1 MCSAISDTQFVDAN
15 NSMGEAN
22 AETPVVKMR
31 GVSKRFGGV
40 VALDNVDLDAY
51 AGEVL
56 AIVGDNGAGKSTLIK
71 ILTGVYQPTQG
82 SIELAGQPFTMTSHS
97 DAIAAGVDA
106 VYQNLAIADH
116 LTPAENLFL
125 GSELTRS
132 FFGLK
137 LLNNRRMKK
146 DAIRT
151 LKDRLGVQ
159 LKNMD
164 VATESLSGGQ
174 RQAVAIARAV
184 RHDNLRVLVMDE
196 PTAAL
201 GPQETK
207 RTLELIKTLRD
218 QGLAVIVIS
227 HSLDDVFES
236 SDRIHVQRRGRC
248 AGVVHTVQTNN
259 EEVLS
264 MIVGTKT
271 EPQTR
276 AS

>member
-1 MCSAISDTQFVDAN
+1 MVATSLQK
-15 NSMGEAN
+15 NSEV
-22 AETPVVKMR
+22 EVPVVRMR
-31 GVSKRFGGV
+31 GITKRFGGV
-40 VALDNVDLDAY
+40 VALDNVDLDAN

-71 ILTGVYQPTQG
+71 ILTGVYRPTLG
-82 SIELAGQPFTMTSHS
+82 SIELNGEPFTMSSHS

-125 GSELTRS
+125 GTELTKTI
-132 FFGLK
+132 FGIKVLDNK
-137 LLNNRRMKK
+137 RMLAEAVDTLNNR
-146 DAIRT
+146 
-151 LKDRLGVQ
+151 LGVR
-159 LKNMD
+159 LKSMD
-164 VATESLSGGQ
+164 VLTESLSGGQ

-184 RHDNLRVLVMDE
+184 RHQNLRVLVMDE

-201 GPQETK
+201 GPQETA
-207 RTLELIKTLRD
+207 RTLSLIKSLRD

-227 HSLDDVFES
+227 HSLDDVFEI

-248 AGVVHTVQTNN
+248 VGVVETMRTSN

-271 EPQTR
+271 TEEV
-276 AS
+276 S